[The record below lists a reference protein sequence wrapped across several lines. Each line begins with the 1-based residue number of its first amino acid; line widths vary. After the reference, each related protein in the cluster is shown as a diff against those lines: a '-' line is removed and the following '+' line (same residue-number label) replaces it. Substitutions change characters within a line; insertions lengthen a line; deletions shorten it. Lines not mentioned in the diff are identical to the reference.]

1 MYTNELFK
9 LECFQ
14 ALDKT
19 KYVHPF
25 HQTNRGHLIIAGDHQ
40 FKNDYILGYILRR
53 LPNQYNEKEVKIIM
67 HSLSTGE
74 IDYPMLEKYL
84 KKPISQSKEQLIALL
99 TWVRKTMNNRYKIF
113 NTEKAKDIYAFNQKV
128 IDKKIKKR
136 FLPHLLILIHEVPQT
151 DDIKNDPIN
160 KLIHEIIQKSR
171 ASGIYLIITSSTI
184 RESISPILKYHMDG
198 IIFTVDSIQ
207 KSKIL
212 IGDDVATKIK
222 PGEMMIHENMTNK
235 NTIFNLLDDG
245 DRRNPTFASIK

>member
-1 MYTNELFK
+1 MHTNQLFK
-9 LECFQ
+9 LEMFQ
-14 ALDKT
+14 DLDKN
-19 KYVHPF
+19 KYIHPF

-67 HSLSTGE
+67 HSSSIGE

-99 TWVRKTMNNRYKIF
+99 KWVRKTMNNRYKIF

-128 IDKKIKKR
+128 LDKKIKKR
-136 FLPHLLILIHEVPQT
+136 CLPHLLILIHEVPQT
-151 DDIKNDPIN
+151 DDIANDPIN

-171 ASGIYLIITSSTI
+171 ASGIHLIISSSTI

-198 IIFTVDSIQ
+198 IIFTVDSVQ

-212 IGDDVATKIK
+212 IGNGAATKIK
-222 PGEMMIHENMTNK
+222 PGKMMIRENMTDK
-235 NTIFNLLDDG
+235 NTIFKLFDDR
-245 DRRNPTFASIK
+245 DKRNPTFAPIK